1 MSDEEEANVVKPLR
15 SDSKVDRAAKEEEE
29 GSGNS
34 WGFLDVVGAAMY
46 LAFAILLVC
55 AAALSHPD
63 NYEALDDDATLAA
76 GAINSL
82 LGDDVVLVGPRVK
95 YPWAFMIVSTGFFGL
110 FLCTELCTRCKHG
123 CCAIITT
130 LGAFIGNSL
139 WFTIA
144 LIQNVPKFTI
154 TNTALMVLW
163 YAGGFFMVLF
173 FGSALF
179 TDCRRTPKSLVKIA
193 DSSFAL
199 IASVLICNCGTG
211 IVRVTLLAEDS
222 SADLE
227 ELQATNLIAP
237 NFLVTG
243 SVFYVVSAV
252 FKFLSFCVSK

>member
-63 NYEALDDDATLAA
+63 NYEALDDD
-76 GAINSL
+76 
-82 LGDDVVLVGPRVK
+82 PRVK
-95 YPWAFMIVSTGFFGL
+95 NPWAFMIVSTGFFGL

-144 LIQNVPKFTI
+144 LIENVPKFSI
-154 TNTALMVLW
+154 TNYALMVLW
-163 YAGGFFMVLF
+163 FAGGFFMVLF

-193 DSSFAL
+193 DSSFGL

-211 IVRVTLLAEDS
+211 IVRVTLAEDS
-222 SADLE
+222 SADVE
-227 ELQATNLIAP
+227 ELQAAKLIAP
-237 NFLVTG
+237 NFLVAG